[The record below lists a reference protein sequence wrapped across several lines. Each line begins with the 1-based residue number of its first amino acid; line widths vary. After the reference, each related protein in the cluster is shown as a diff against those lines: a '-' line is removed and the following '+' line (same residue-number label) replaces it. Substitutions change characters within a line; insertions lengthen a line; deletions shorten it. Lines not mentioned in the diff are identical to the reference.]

1 MKWLQKQ
8 RRGEESSSMDFPE
21 QAVKFLLKNEGY
33 WIQSIFGSLTSACA
47 TRRFGDKTMLEAFVR
62 IDDSLKIMKSL
73 NVIVVAT
80 IAIIWQKETMI
91 Q

>member
-1 MKWLQKQ
+1 
-8 RRGEESSSMDFPE
+8 MDFPE